1 MEIRLATPKIQKDS
15 IVDGEGIRSVIW
27 TQGCPHNCE
36 GCHNP
41 LTHSFDDGVLV
52 SLDDI
57 KSQIDDLEAQEGI
70 TFSGGDPMMQPEACF
85 EIAKY
90 AKGRGYNIWCY
101 TGFTYESLLV
111 LSKKNNY
118 ILKFLECIDVLV
130 DGKFILA
137 EKSYDSVFRGSRNQ
151 RLIDVNKSLATGSVV
166 LVTKFDNDIDDKKVG
181 RGRKNSYMFV

>member
-1 MEIRLATPKIQKDS
+1 MEIRLATPEIQRDS

-41 LTHSFDDGVLV
+41 FTHSFDGGVLV

-57 KSQIDDLEAQEGI
+57 KKQIDSLEAQEGI
-70 TFSGGDPMMQPEACF
+70 TFSGGDPMMQPEACL

-90 AKGRGYNIWCY
+90 CKDKGYNIWCY
-101 TGFTYESLLV
+101 TGFTYEALLK
-111 LSKKNNY
+111 LAKKKKS
-118 ILKFLECIDVLV
+118 ILEFLKYIDVLV

-137 EKSYDSVFRGSRNQ
+137 EKSYDCVFRGSKNQ
-151 RLIDVNKSLATGSVV
+151 RLIDVKKSLETDSIV
-166 LVTKFDNDIDDKKVG
+166 LVTKFDNNIVNK